1 MNGRSDGMLSSILD
15 DYKELFDLEPFYKI
29 CFRSFFVEAEY
40 QGIPK
45 DFYWKYLEK
54 IENMYLETTEL
65 NLKNKLDEF
74 LDQHER
80 YLKDLYL

>member
-1 MNGRSDGMLSSILD
+1 
-15 DYKELFDLEPFYKI
+15 
-29 CFRSFFVEAEY
+29 
-40 QGIPK
+40 
-45 DFYWKYLEK
+45 
-54 IENMYLETTEL
+54 MYLETTEL